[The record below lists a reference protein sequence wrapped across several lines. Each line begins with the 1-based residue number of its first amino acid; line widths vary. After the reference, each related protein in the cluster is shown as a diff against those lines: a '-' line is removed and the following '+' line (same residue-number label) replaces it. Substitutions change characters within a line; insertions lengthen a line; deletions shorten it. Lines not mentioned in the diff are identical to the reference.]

1 MRDFFK
7 NILLIGIGAIFSHF
21 GQQYYYAYENQIQY
35 LDYKIE
41 QSIGFLSKP
50 NLPDHD
56 VKIMV
61 DDKVTET
68 LSKFTIS
75 IFNYS
80 DKDYS
85 NVPIY
90 INIITKDGKKTSVIG
105 EYAVGE
111 NNIPEMIKKIPNLEP
126 NHEKEVIRYGYN
138 LSSVNR
144 TEKLS
149 PVFQVNFLIEGK
161 EIPDIKVYTN
171 YAGLK
176 IREFDYNNISH
187 FKNIKLKQ
195 LVLLL
200 VIIVGGSLGYIIL
213 IALLI
218 RLINLFFPTKKIK
231 QKQVEKL
238 TNSLSQK
245 LSINQLSENQRRD
258 IIADIIYQQDKNKWD
273 RINKNKLI
281 RWLTGEKEP
290 VRNQYT
296 EDKRDS
302 N

>member
-1 MRDFFK
+1 MRDFLK
-7 NILLIGIGAIFSHF
+7 NMLLLGIGAIFTF
-21 GQQYYYAYENQIQY
+21 LVQYYSTYENQILY

-41 QSIGFLSKP
+41 QNIGFLSKP

-90 INIITKDGKKTSVIG
+90 INIITKDGKKPLAVG

-111 NNIPEMIKKIPNLEP
+111 NGIPETIKKISNLEP
-126 NHEKEVIRYGYN
+126 IRGKDVVRYGYT

-149 PVFQVNFLIEGK
+149 PVFQANFLIEGN
-161 EIPDIKVYTN
+161 EALDIEVSTN
-171 YAGLK
+171 YTGLK
-176 IREFDYNNISH
+176 IREFDYNHIPY
-187 FKNIKLKQ
+187 FKSFKRKQ
-195 LVLLL
+195 LVISIA
-200 VIIVGGSLGYIIL
+200 IIVIFIL
-213 IALLI
+213 IYLI
-218 RLINLFFPTKKIK
+218 VIVVIGRLINLLPRKKKIK
-231 QKQVEKL
+231 QVREL
-238 TNSLSQK
+238 IDVLSPNSFIS
-245 LSINQLSENQRRD
+245 QLSEDQRKVL
-258 IIADIIYQQDKNKWD
+258 IADILYQQDKNKWN
-273 RINKNKLI
+273 RTNKLV
-281 RWLTGEKEP
+281 RWLRGEKEP
-290 VRNQYT
+290 DRNQYI
-296 EDKRDS
+296 ESQK
-302 N
+302 